1 VTSKGGCIFLKERG
15 ISRPHAKVKM
25 VVLTN
30 SEGGDKY
37 NLQCFQALK
46 QATTL
51 TPQTLA
57 KFAQLT
63 IPSSSKPSSSKF
75 EKKK

>member
-1 VTSKGGCIFLKERG
+1 
-15 ISRPHAKVKM
+15 M
-25 VVLTN
+25 VVLRN
-30 SEGGDKY
+30 SKGGDKY
-37 NLQCFQALK
+37 NLQCFQALR